1 MNVVFN
7 HDQGDY
13 LESLPIKSDKWA
25 IDNTSLAFKGLTPS
39 ENKTTCFSSVYS
51 QLFSF
56 QGANEKCQ
64 LVRDLICK
72 DKCKEDDIKK
82 APSLTLTIRKFD
94 YKFYGPEY
102 LYWSDKEQA
111 IHCRFQELLS
121 LENCAGAD
129 IIVGKSF
136 YNKYTPVFKF
146 LKNVDNEENDG
157 MYQSELA
164 FLPYFD
170 NYKPSQG
177 VKIAIIVVAVLIV
190 VVLVGIFIINR
201 MKKTTNDDYH
211 EVNA

>member
-1 MNVVFN
+1 MDVVFN

-13 LESLPIKSDKWA
+13 LESLA
-25 IDNTSLAFKGLTPS
+25 IDSNQWSIKNSTLTFKGLTPS
-39 ENKTTCFSSVYS
+39 ENKITCFSTVYS

-56 QGANEKCQ
+56 EGASEKCQ

-72 DKCKEDDIKK
+72 EKCKEDDIKK
-82 APSLTLTIRKFD
+82 APALTLNIRAFD
-94 YKFYGPEY
+94 YRFYGPEY
-102 LYWSDKEQA
+102 LYWNDKEKN
-111 IHCRFQELLS
+111 IDCRFQELVH
-121 LENCAGAD
+121 LENCPGAD

-146 LKNVDNEENDG
+146 LKNDNSEENG
-157 MYQSELA
+157 AMYKAELA

-170 NYKPSQG
+170 NYKASQG

-201 MKKTTNDDYH
+201 MKRTTNEDYH